1 MLSPAHLTRLIHEWE
16 EKKAELARVKAEE
29 LALRVKLV
37 AEGFDPDI
45 RTGTQNLLLKT
56 GDILKA
62 KKRLNYSFT
71 STAALKTVLV
81 RMEDIGPDGAFV
93 TQRIVSWSP
102 RLVLG
107 EYHKLTEL
115 PNGALYRQMLD
126 PVIVVTDATPELELK
141 KKM

>member
-1 MLSPAHLTRLIHEWE
+1 MLNPSHLSRLIHEWE

-37 AEGFDPDI
+37 AEGFDPDV
-45 RTGTQNLLLKT
+45 RSGTQNLVLKT

-71 STAALKTVLV
+71 STMDIKSVLV
-81 RMEDIGPDGAFV
+81 RMEDVGPDGGFV
-93 TQRIVSWSP
+93 AQRIVAWTP
-102 RLVLG
+102 RLVIG
-107 EYHKLTEL
+107 EYNKLQML
-115 PNGALYRQMLD
+115 ANGPLFRQMLD

-141 KKM
+141 KKV